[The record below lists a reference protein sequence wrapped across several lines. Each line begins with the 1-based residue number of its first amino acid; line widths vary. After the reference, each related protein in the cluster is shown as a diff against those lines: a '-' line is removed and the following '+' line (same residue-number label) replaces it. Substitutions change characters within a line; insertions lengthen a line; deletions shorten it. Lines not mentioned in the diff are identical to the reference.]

1 MIHSGFLNFGVDVF
15 FFFFLGLGLGLA
27 RQKILD
33 SIRGNI
39 THWTGT
45 TV

>member
-1 MIHSGFLNFGVDVF
+1 MIHSGFFNFGVDVF
-15 FFFFLGLGLGLA
+15 YFFLGLGLGLA

>member
-33 SIRGNI
+33 SIRGNM
-39 THWTGT
+39 TH
-45 TV
+45 